1 MLAIGRWRAH
11 LKLSADEVGKKDKV
25 RLMADLLRSGA
36 TLTDLSCPVCAS
48 PIFRLK
54 SGELWCAQCQK
65 KVVVIKEEEEAREIE
80 ISSALSQAESVLLT
94 KVWEIN
100 EKLKIEEN
108 LEEIQRLSLVMSTLL
123 DNLERIRRI
132 GKTKK

>member
-1 MLAIGRWRAH
+1 M
-11 LKLSADEVGKKDKV
+11 SADEVGKKDKV

>member
-1 MLAIGRWRAH
+1 M
-11 LKLSADEVGKKDKV
+11 SGKKTEKSDKV

-65 KVVVIKEEEEAREIE
+65 KVMVVREEEEAREIE
-80 ISSALSQAESVLLT
+80 TLSALTQVETTLMM
-94 KVWEIN
+94 KIWEIN
-100 EKLKIEEN
+100 ERLRVESD
-108 LEEIQRLSLVMSTLL
+108 LEEVQHLSSVMFTLL
-123 DNLERIRRI
+123 DNLEKIRRI
-132 GKTKK
+132 RKTKGMKG

>member
-1 MLAIGRWRAH
+1 
-11 LKLSADEVGKKDKV
+11 LSGKKTEKSDKV

-65 KVVVIKEEEEAREIE
+65 KVMVVREEEEAREIE
-80 ISSALSQAESVLLT
+80 TLSALTQVETTLMM
-94 KVWEIN
+94 KIWEIN
-100 EKLKIEEN
+100 ERLRVESD
-108 LEEIQRLSLVMSTLL
+108 LEEVQHLSSVMFTLL
-123 DNLERIRRI
+123 DNLEKIRRI
-132 GKTKK
+132 RKTKGMKG

>member
-1 MLAIGRWRAH
+1 M
-11 LKLSADEVGKKDKV
+11 SGKKTEKSDKV

-65 KVVVIKEEEEAREIE
+65 KVMVVREEEEAREIE
-80 ISSALSQAESVLLT
+80 TLSALTQVETTLMM
-94 KVWEIN
+94 KIWEIN
-100 EKLKIEEN
+100 EKLRVEN
-108 LEEIQRLSLVMSTLL
+108 DLEEVQHLSSVMFTLL
-123 DNLERIRRI
+123 DNLEKIRRI
-132 GKTKK
+132 RKRKE